1 MEQGSNIPG
10 CSRDADDGQDAA
22 KNGAMIFGKRLM
34 ICFLVTMGG
43 EGLDWSAEKIKLFK
57 KFKR

>member
-1 MEQGSNIPG
+1 MEQGGNVPG
-10 CSRDADDGQDAA
+10 SSRDADDGQDTA

-34 ICFLVTMGG
+34 ISFLVTMGG
-43 EGLDWSAEKIKLFK
+43 EGLDRSAEEIKLFK